1 MDPDTGARD
10 GAEQEVSA
18 GRRATRTAGAV
29 AGAGLQFA
37 IAILLFLYAGQWV
50 DRRLGSSPWGVLV
63 GVFLGAVA
71 GFTSIYRKLM
81 ADLERQER
89 AKKR

>member
-1 MDPDTGARD
+1 MDPDTGAPD
-10 GAEQEVSA
+10 GSEEEVSA
-18 GRRATRTAGAV
+18 DRRGTRTAGAL

-89 AKKR
+89 ARKR